1 MKVDVILNTDESITT
16 TAQPV
21 TAATATAAAATTT
34 AATTTVTA
42 ATTTFVR
49 SSHANIFLDRFFG
62 AFQWEEFACGCG
74 SAFVNICVTYPIYK
88 IIFRQM
94 LHGVPIDSALLQLRH
109 EGLGFLYRGMLPP
122 LAQKTISLSIM
133 FGVFDG
139 TRRYL
144 VEDYRL
150 NDYGAKVI
158 AGVVAGSVESIL
170 LPFERVQTLLADSK
184 FHQYFSNTQ
193 NAFRYVVTNYGFREL
208 YRGIE
213 PVFWRNGLSNA
224 LFFMLREEASV
235 RLPKR
240 KSVSTRTAQEFI
252 AGAVIGASISTLFY
266 PLNVI
271 KVSLQSDMGQVTEG
285 SWHACKRIYRERDS
299 RIGNFYRGCAFNT
312 GRSFI
317 SWGIMNTAYE
327 NLKKLIRQ
335 QELAP
340 QVQTLPMS
348 KGK

>member
-1 MKVDVILNTDESITT
+1 MWMQDQNKLGEGSKLVESTGAAINNGNKVALAHRNSNMKADVAVVSEEVSSSPTT
-16 TAQPV
+16 TLSPASV
-21 TAATATAAAATTT
+21 STIATA
-34 AATTTVTA
+34 
-42 ATTTFVR
+42 VR
-49 SSHANIFLDRFFG
+49 AHHANIFFDRFFG

-94 LHGVPIDSALLQLRH
+94 LHGVPIGSALSQLRH

-139 TRRYL
+139 SRRYL

-193 NAFRYVVTNYGFREL
+193 NAFR
-208 YRGIE
+208 
-213 PVFWRNGLSNA
+213 
-224 LFFMLREEASV
+224 
-235 RLPKR
+235 
-240 KSVSTRTAQEFI
+240 
-252 AGAVIGASISTLFY
+252 
-266 PLNVI
+266 
-271 KVSLQSDMGQVTEG
+271 
-285 SWHACKRIYRERDS
+285 
-299 RIGNFYRGCAFNT
+299 
-312 GRSFI
+312 
-317 SWGIMNTAYE
+317 
-327 NLKKLIRQ
+327 
-335 QELAP
+335 
-340 QVQTLPMS
+340 
-348 KGK
+348 

>member
-1 MKVDVILNTDESITT
+1 MQDQNKQGETSNLVQSTSVAINNGSKVAFAHSNSNMKAADVDLISDEGRSSSSPT
-16 TAQPV
+16 TATLSP
-21 TAATATAAAATTT
+21 AAATTT
-34 AATTTVTA
+34 IATAVSA
-42 ATTTFVR
+42 R
-49 SSHANIFLDRFFG
+49 EDHANIFLDRFFG

-74 SAFVNICVTYPIYK
+74 SAFVNISVTYPIYK

-94 LHGVPIDSALLQLRH
+94 LHGVPIGSALAQLQH

-193 NAFRYVVTNYGFREL
+193 SAFR
-208 YRGIE
+208 
-213 PVFWRNGLSNA
+213 
-224 LFFMLREEASV
+224 
-235 RLPKR
+235 
-240 KSVSTRTAQEFI
+240 
-252 AGAVIGASISTLFY
+252 
-266 PLNVI
+266 
-271 KVSLQSDMGQVTEG
+271 
-285 SWHACKRIYRERDS
+285 
-299 RIGNFYRGCAFNT
+299 
-312 GRSFI
+312 
-317 SWGIMNTAYE
+317 
-327 NLKKLIRQ
+327 
-335 QELAP
+335 
-340 QVQTLPMS
+340 
-348 KGK
+348 

>member
-1 MKVDVILNTDESITT
+1 MQDQNKQGETSNLVQSTSVAINNGSKVAFAHSNSNMKAADVDLISDEGRSSSSPT
-16 TAQPV
+16 TATLSP
-21 TAATATAAAATTT
+21 AAATTT
-34 AATTTVTA
+34 TIATAVSA
-42 ATTTFVR
+42 R
-49 SSHANIFLDRFFG
+49 EDHANIFLDRFFG

-74 SAFVNICVTYPIYK
+74 SAFVNISVTYPIYK

-94 LHGVPIDSALLQLRH
+94 LHGVPIGSALAQLQH

-193 NAFRYVVTNYGFREL
+193 SAFR
-208 YRGIE
+208 
-213 PVFWRNGLSNA
+213 
-224 LFFMLREEASV
+224 
-235 RLPKR
+235 
-240 KSVSTRTAQEFI
+240 
-252 AGAVIGASISTLFY
+252 
-266 PLNVI
+266 
-271 KVSLQSDMGQVTEG
+271 
-285 SWHACKRIYRERDS
+285 
-299 RIGNFYRGCAFNT
+299 
-312 GRSFI
+312 
-317 SWGIMNTAYE
+317 
-327 NLKKLIRQ
+327 
-335 QELAP
+335 
-340 QVQTLPMS
+340 
-348 KGK
+348 

>member
-1 MKVDVILNTDESITT
+1 MKDDGAPNVAKTTDPPPPKRFPSGRAHSPHGDGEAGKLLHGS
-16 TAQPV
+16 V
-21 TAATATAAAATTT
+21 
-34 AATTTVTA
+34 
-42 ATTTFVR
+42 F
-49 SSHANIFLDRFFG
+49 SKRFFG
-62 AFQWEEFACGCG
+62 SFQWEEFACGCG
-74 SAFVNICVTYPIYK
+74 AAFVNIAVTYPIYK
-88 IIFRQM
+88 MIFRQM
-94 LHGVPIDSALLQLRH
+94 LHGVPITSAFAQLRH

-150 NDYGAKVI
+150 NDYGAKVL
-158 AGVVAGSVESIL
+158 AAVVAGSAESIL

-184 FHQYFSNTQ
+184 FHQHFSNTQ
-193 NAFRYVVTNYGFREL
+193 NAFRYVVSHHGYREL
-208 YRGIE
+208 YRGLE

-224 LFFMLREEASV
+224 LFFVLREEASV

-240 KSVSTRTAQEFI
+240 KSVSTRTVQEFI
-252 AGAVIGASISTLFY
+252 AGAVIGASISTIFY

-271 KVSLQSDMGQVTEG
+271 KVSLQSEMGQRSEG
-285 SWHACKRIYRERDS
+285 SWQACKRIYVERDR

-327 NLKKLIRQ
+327 NLKKLMQ
-335 QELAP
+335 QQPPLPLA
-340 QVQTLPMS
+340 S
-348 KGK
+348 E

>member
-1 MKVDVILNTDESITT
+1 MKDDGDCNPESVVPNDVQ
-16 TAQPV
+16 TADSLAPTHV
-21 TAATATAAAATTT
+21 HS
-34 AATTTVTA
+34 V
-42 ATTTFVR
+42 
-49 SSHANIFLDRFFG
+49 NIMVPAGKSVGVSGSASVFTERFFG

-74 SAFVNICVTYPIYK
+74 AAFVNITATYPIYK
-88 IIFRQM
+88 MIFRQM
-94 LHGVPIDSALLQLRH
+94 LHGVPITSAFAQLRH

-144 VEDYRL
+144 VEDYGM

-158 AGVVAGSVESIL
+158 AGVVAGSAESIL

-184 FHQYFSNTQ
+184 FHKYFSNTP
-193 NAFRYVVTNYGFREL
+193 NAFRYVVANHGYREL
-208 YRGIE
+208 YRGLE

-224 LFFMLREEASV
+224 LFFVLREEASS

-240 KSVSTRTAQEFI
+240 KSVSSRTAQEFV
-252 AGAVIGASISTLFY
+252 AGAVIGASISTIFY

-271 KVSLQSDMGQVTEG
+271 KVSLQSSMGQVSEG
-285 SWHACKRIYRERDS
+285 SWAACKRIYRERDC
-299 RIGNFYRGCAFNT
+299 RIANFYRGCAFNT

-317 SWGIMNTAYE
+317 SWGIMNSAYE
-327 NLKKLIRQ
+327 NMKKLIHQ
-335 QELAP
+335 QPQLA
-340 QVQTLPMS
+340 VVSS
-348 KGK
+348 K

>member
-1 MKVDVILNTDESITT
+1 MKDDGAPNVAKTTDPPPPKRVPSGGAPAHCTDLEISRGGS
-16 TAQPV
+16 V
-21 TAATATAAAATTT
+21 
-34 AATTTVTA
+34 
-42 ATTTFVR
+42 F
-49 SSHANIFLDRFFG
+49 SDRFFG

-74 SAFVNICVTYPIYK
+74 AAFVNIAATYPIYK
-88 IIFRQM
+88 MIFRQM
-94 LHGVPIDSALLQLRH
+94 LHGVPITSAFAQLRH

-158 AGVVAGSVESIL
+158 AGVVAGSAESIL

-184 FHQYFSNTQ
+184 FHQHFSNTP
-193 NAFRYVVTNYGFREL
+193 NAFRYVVAHHGYREL
-208 YRGIE
+208 YRGLE

-224 LFFMLREEASV
+224 LFFVLREEASI
-235 RLPKR
+235 RLPDR
-240 KSVSTRTAQEFI
+240 QSVSSRTAQEFV
-252 AGAVIGASISTLFY
+252 AGAVIGASISTIFY

-271 KVSLQSDMGQVTEG
+271 KVSLQSDMGQRSEG
-285 SWHACKRIYRERDS
+285 SWQACKRIYIERDC
-299 RIGNFYRGCAFNT
+299 RIANFYRGCAFNT

-327 NLKKLIRQ
+327 NLKKLMHQ
-335 QELAP
+335 QP
-340 QVQTLPMS
+340 QIPLTS
-348 KGK
+348 E

>member
-1 MKVDVILNTDESITT
+1 MKDDGDCDPESVVPNDVQ
-16 TAQPV
+16 TADSL
-21 TAATATAAAATTT
+21 A
-34 AATTTVTA
+34 
-42 ATTTFVR
+42 
-49 SSHANIFLDRFFG
+49 SSHVHSVNIMVPAGKSVGVPRSASVFTERFFG

-74 SAFVNICVTYPIYK
+74 AAFVNITATYPIYK
-88 IIFRQM
+88 MIFRQM
-94 LHGVPIDSALLQLRH
+94 LHGVPITSAFAQLRH

-144 VEDYRL
+144 VEDYGM

-158 AGVVAGSVESIL
+158 AGVVAGSAESIL

-184 FHQYFSNTQ
+184 FHKYFSNTP
-193 NAFRYVVTNYGFREL
+193 NAFRYVVANHGYREL
-208 YRGIE
+208 YRGLE

-224 LFFMLREEASV
+224 LFFVLREEASS

-240 KSVSTRTAQEFI
+240 KSVSSRTAQEFV
-252 AGAVIGASISTLFY
+252 AGAVIGASISTIFY

-271 KVSLQSDMGQVTEG
+271 KVSLQSSMGQVSEG
-285 SWHACKRIYRERDS
+285 SWAACKRIYRERDC
-299 RIGNFYRGCAFNT
+299 RIANFYRGCAFNT

-317 SWGIMNTAYE
+317 SWGIMNSAYE
-327 NLKKLIRQ
+327 NMKKLIHQ
-335 QELAP
+335 QPQLA
-340 QVQTLPMS
+340 VVSS
-348 KGK
+348 K

>member
-1 MKVDVILNTDESITT
+1 MKAADVAVLSSSSSSSTTSSSSSSPTSDETT
-16 TAQPV
+16 PADV
-21 TAATATAAAATTT
+21 SAAAA
-34 AATTTVTA
+34 VIISP
-42 ATTTFVR
+42 R
-49 SSHANIFLDRFFG
+49 SPGNVFLDRFFG

-74 SAFVNICVTYPIYK
+74 SAFVNIAVTYPIYK
-88 IIFRQM
+88 LIFRQM
-94 LHGVPIDSALLQLRH
+94 LHGVPMGSALLQLRH

-150 NDYGAKVI
+150 NDHGAKVI

-184 FHQYFSNTQ
+184 FHRYFSNTQ
-193 NAFRYVVTNYGFREL
+193 SAFRYVVTNYGFREL

-240 KSVSTRTAQEFI
+240 KSVSSRTAQEFF

-271 KVSLQSDMGQVTEG
+271 KVSLQSDMGHRTEG

-327 NLKKLIRQ
+327 NLKKLFHQRRLHPPTTQ
-335 QELAP
+335 L
-340 QVQTLPMS
+340 S
-348 KGK
+348 SNK

>member
-1 MKVDVILNTDESITT
+1 MQDQNKQGEISNLVQSTSVAINNGNKVAFAHSNSNMKAADVDLISDEGRSSSSPT
-16 TAQPV
+16 TATLSPAIV
-21 TAATATAAAATTT
+21 TTTT
-34 AATTTVTA
+34 AAE
-42 ATTTFVR
+42 ATTIATAVSAR
-49 SSHANIFLDRFFG
+49 EDHANIFLDRFFG

-74 SAFVNICVTYPIYK
+74 SAFVNIAVTYPIYK

-94 LHGVPIDSALLQLRH
+94 LHGVPIGSALSQLHH

-193 NAFRYVVTNYGFREL
+193 SAFR
-208 YRGIE
+208 
-213 PVFWRNGLSNA
+213 
-224 LFFMLREEASV
+224 
-235 RLPKR
+235 
-240 KSVSTRTAQEFI
+240 
-252 AGAVIGASISTLFY
+252 
-266 PLNVI
+266 
-271 KVSLQSDMGQVTEG
+271 
-285 SWHACKRIYRERDS
+285 
-299 RIGNFYRGCAFNT
+299 
-312 GRSFI
+312 
-317 SWGIMNTAYE
+317 
-327 NLKKLIRQ
+327 
-335 QELAP
+335 
-340 QVQTLPMS
+340 
-348 KGK
+348 

>member
-1 MKVDVILNTDESITT
+1 MKSDVAVVLSEPDNNINQTPQL
-16 TAQPV
+16 
-21 TAATATAAAATTT
+21 ATAVIGGTGAVHAVGA
-34 AATTTVTA
+34 
-42 ATTTFVR
+42 
-49 SSHANIFLDRFFG
+49 SHASIFLDRFFG
-62 AFQWEEFACGCG
+62 AFQWQEFACGCG
-74 SAFVNICVTYPIYK
+74 SAFVNIAVTYPIYK

-94 LHGVPIDSALLQLRH
+94 LHGVPLSSALLQLHH

-150 NDYGAKVI
+150 NDYGAKII
-158 AGVVAGSVESIL
+158 AGVVAGSVESLL

-184 FHQYFSNTQ
+184 FHKYFSNTQ

-224 LFFMLREEASV
+224 LFFMLREEAS
-235 RLPKR
+235 
-240 KSVSTRTAQEFI
+240 KSVSSRTAQEFI

-271 KVSLQSDMGQVTEG
+271 KVSLQSDMGQLSEG

-327 NLKKLIRQ
+327 NLKKLMQ
-335 QELAP
+335 QHQTSSPAP
-340 QVQTLPMS
+340 LS
-348 KGK
+348 NRK

>member
-1 MKVDVILNTDESITT
+1 MQDQNKQGETSNLVQSTSVAINNGSKVAFAHSNSNSNMKAADVDLISDEGRSSSSPT
-16 TAQPV
+16 TATLSP
-21 TAATATAAAATTT
+21 AAATTT
-34 AATTTVTA
+34 TIATAVSA
-42 ATTTFVR
+42 R
-49 SSHANIFLDRFFG
+49 EDHANIFLDRFFG

-74 SAFVNICVTYPIYK
+74 SAFVNISVTYPIYK

-94 LHGVPIDSALLQLRH
+94 LHGVPIGSALAQLQH

-193 NAFRYVVTNYGFREL
+193 SAFR
-208 YRGIE
+208 
-213 PVFWRNGLSNA
+213 
-224 LFFMLREEASV
+224 
-235 RLPKR
+235 
-240 KSVSTRTAQEFI
+240 
-252 AGAVIGASISTLFY
+252 
-266 PLNVI
+266 
-271 KVSLQSDMGQVTEG
+271 
-285 SWHACKRIYRERDS
+285 
-299 RIGNFYRGCAFNT
+299 
-312 GRSFI
+312 
-317 SWGIMNTAYE
+317 
-327 NLKKLIRQ
+327 
-335 QELAP
+335 
-340 QVQTLPMS
+340 
-348 KGK
+348 

>member
-1 MKVDVILNTDESITT
+1 G
-16 TAQPV
+16 
-21 TAATATAAAATTT
+21 
-34 AATTTVTA
+34 
-42 ATTTFVR
+42 
-49 SSHANIFLDRFFG
+49 NIFLERFFG
-62 AFQWEEFACGCG
+62 AFQWQEFACGCG
-74 SAFVNICVTYPIYK
+74 SAFVNIAVTYPIYK

-94 LHGVPIDSALLQLRH
+94 LHGVPVGSALLQLRH
-109 EGLGFLYRGMLPP
+109 EGMGFLYRGMLPP

-240 KSVSTRTAQEFI
+240 ASIISFRTAQEFF

-271 KVSLQSDMGQVTEG
+271 KVSLQSEMGQVSEG
-285 SWHACKRIYRERDS
+285 SWHACKRIFRERDS

-327 NLKKLIRQ
+327 NLKKLFHQHR
-335 QELAP
+335 LHPPPP
-340 QVQTLPMS
+340 QFAS
-348 KGK
+348 N

>member
-1 MKVDVILNTDESITT
+1 MKVDGVLDKNDSVIAKSEPAIT
-16 TAQPV
+16 
-21 TAATATAAAATTT
+21 ATATAAAAAVTT
-34 AATTTVTA
+34 ATALTPVTA
-42 ATTTFVR
+42 TLAIR
-49 SSHANIFLDRFFG
+49 ANHDSIFLERFFG

-88 IIFRQM
+88 LIFRQM
-94 LHGVPIDSALLQLRH
+94 LHGVPVSSAMLQLRH

-144 VEDYRL
+144 VEDYRF

-158 AGVVAGSVESIL
+158 AGVVAGSAESIL

-184 FHQYFSNTQ
+184 FHRYFSNTPS
-193 NAFRYVVTNYGFREL
+193 AFRYVVTNYGFREL

-224 LFFMLREEASV
+224 LFFMLREEASN

-271 KVSLQSDMGQVTEG
+271 KVSLQSEMGQLTEG

-299 RIGNFYRGCAFNT
+299 RIANFYRGCAFNT

-317 SWGIMNTAYE
+317 SWGIMNAAYE
-327 NLKKLIRQ
+327 NLKNLMSQRELKSKLTAMQ
-335 QELAP
+335 QR
-340 QVQTLPMS
+340 
-348 KGK
+348 

>member
-1 MKVDVILNTDESITT
+1 MRTDSVETPKFVHNGQNSPKATET
-16 TAQPV
+16 S
-21 TAATATAAAATTT
+21 AAIG
-34 AATTTVTA
+34 
-42 ATTTFVR
+42 
-49 SSHANIFLDRFFG
+49 SYSHAHVFFERFFG

-74 SAFVNICVTYPIYK
+74 SAFVNITVTYPIYK

-94 LHGVPIDSALLQLRH
+94 LHGVPVTSAFGQLRG
-109 EGLGFLYRGMLPP
+109 EGLTFLYRGMLPP

-144 VEDYRL
+144 IHDYGL
-150 NDYGAKVI
+150 NDYCAKI
-158 AGVVAGSVESIL
+158 MAGVVAGSVESIL
-170 LPFERVQTLLADSK
+170 LPFERIQTLLADSK
-184 FHQYFSNTQ
+184 FHQYFSNTP
-193 NAFRYVVTNYGFREL
+193 NAFRYVITNYGFREL

-235 RLPKR
+235 RLSKR
-240 KSVSTRTAQEFI
+240 KSVSSRTAQEFI
-252 AGAVIGASISTLFY
+252 AGAVIGASISTMFY

-271 KVSLQSDMGQVTEG
+271 KVALQSDMGHKTEG
-285 SWHACKRIYRERDS
+285 SWHACKRIYRERNS

-327 NLKKLIRQ
+327 NLKKILTQ
-335 QELAP
+335 QPLTP
-340 QVQTLPMS
+340 QSPTWTT
-348 KGK
+348 GK

>member
-1 MKVDVILNTDESITT
+1 MKSDVAVVPDDDSTGQ
-16 TAQPV
+16 TAPV
-21 TAATATAAAATTT
+21 TTVATA
-34 AATTTVTA
+34 VN
-42 ATTTFVR
+42 R
-49 SSHANIFLDRFFG
+49 SHHANIFLERFFG

-74 SAFVNICVTYPIYK
+74 SAFVNIAVTYPIYK

-94 LHGVPIDSALLQLRH
+94 LHGVPVGSALLQIRH

-271 KVSLQSDMGQVTEG
+271 KVSLQSDMGQKSEG
-285 SWHACKRIYRERDS
+285 SWHACKRIFRERDS

-327 NLKKLIRQ
+327 NLKKLFNQRK
-335 QELAP
+335 LYP
-340 QVQTLPMS
+340 DPVPMASS
-348 KGK
+348 K

>member
-1 MKVDVILNTDESITT
+1 MKTDLDVDVALSDDSSKNPTS
-16 TAQPV
+16 PV
-21 TAATATAAAATTT
+21 PLATATA
-34 AATTTVTA
+34 
-42 ATTTFVR
+42 VR
-49 SSHANIFLDRFFG
+49 GSHANIFLRRFFG

-74 SAFVNICVTYPIYK
+74 SAFVNISVTYPIYK

-94 LHGVPIDSALLQLRH
+94 LHGVPIGSALLQLRH

-133 FGVFDG
+133 FGIFDG

-150 NDYGAKVI
+150 NDYGAKII
-158 AGVVAGSVESIL
+158 AGLVAGSVESIL

-193 NAFRYVVTNYGFREL
+193 NAFRYVVSNYGYREL

-213 PVFWRNGLSNA
+213 PVIWRNGLSNA
-224 LFFMLREEASV
+224 LFFMMREEAST

-240 KSVSTRTAQEFI
+240 KSVSSRTAQEFM

-271 KVSLQSDMGQVTEG
+271 KVSLQSSMGHVSEG
-285 SWHACKRIYRERDS
+285 SWQACKRIYRERDS

-317 SWGIMNTAYE
+317 SWGIMNSAYE
-327 NLKKLIRQ
+327 NLKKLMSQPRLQ
-335 QELAP
+335 QQQQQLVA
-340 QVQTLPMS
+340 VS
-348 KGK
+348 KGDK

>member
-1 MKVDVILNTDESITT
+1 MKDDDDGPVERLDSSMANSDVSTRIRTTTT
-16 TAQPV
+16 TATIIPK
-21 TAATATAAAATTT
+21 
-34 AATTTVTA
+34 
-42 ATTTFVR
+42 
-49 SSHANIFLDRFFG
+49 SSPAVIFSERFFG

-74 SAFVNICVTYPIYK
+74 SAFVNISVTYPIYK

-94 LHGVPIDSALLQLRH
+94 LHGVAITSAFGQLRH

-139 TRRYL
+139 TRRYM

-150 NDYGAKVI
+150 NDYGAKVM
-158 AGVVAGSVESIL
+158 AGLVAGSVESIL
-170 LPFERVQTLLADSK
+170 LPFERIQTLLADSK
-184 FHQYFSNTQ
+184 FHQYFSNTSS
-193 NAFRYVVTNYGFREL
+193 AFRYVVTNYGFREL

-235 RLPKR
+235 RLPQR
-240 KSVSTRTAQEFI
+240 KSLSSRTAQEFV

-271 KVSLQSDMGQVTEG
+271 KVSLQSDMGHPTEG
-285 SWHACKRIYRERDS
+285 SWQACKRIYRERDS
-299 RIGNFYRGCAFNT
+299 RIGHFYRGCAFNT

-327 NLKKLIRQ
+327 NLKKLMHQR
-335 QELAP
+335 P
-340 QVQTLPMS
+340 QRPRNATN
-348 KGK
+348 